1 MAMAVGTR
9 RASWLL
15 VLLLL
20 GGVGTSLVLASE
32 AWAQDEVDPA
42 AEEALFTGVALLEA
56 GDAAGAIA
64 KFDQAL
70 RIQKDLRR
78 VLFYRARAWVRLG
91 DVAEARKD
99 ADAYAAYSLSASEQG
114 QLAELRTEI
123 DEREA
128 QVGEAT
134 TRPDPDRLP
143 SDDGRIEDAGP
154 DGFALLRAAE
164 EALARGDCAVAG
176 DKAQEA
182 LSVDNTLTRAFL
194 VKGLALE
201 CEGELERAQ
210 DLIGTYQEMR
220 GDRSADPVA
229 TAALERL
236 SKAIRGEDTSEP
248 TGIDVGFE
256 VLGTDDTIRGVLGQ
270 DWGMPQER
278 ALEVRTRRH
287 VLQNVGAADVGR
299 PRMTIGGSN
308 ARVERAWVVDQ
319 KGMLWSRLRVY
330 ERQGLETADW
340 FVRSFSE
347 LYRTIERDTGQ
358 SGELQGIEGPIE
370 DGEGAR
376 RALRGLQ
383 EFSAEWTDKDG
394 DTVRLRLGRCTVT
407 GDTNKVHPD
416 TAPCLEV
423 VGWSG
428 QWTPGQGSIHA
439 KAGESATRGE
449 TPGRLAPDFAGGL
462 GIGFG
467 PSVWAPGIG
476 GAAFGGEFGL
486 DVNLRF
492 ALGGFVV
499 GAGWAV
505 SVTGYT
511 NFNDV
516 ESGAFADN
524 RIMFYVGGRDR
535 PRQRVMTDIMVG
547 VGFVPELAG
556 AAPAVALR
564 ILTQVRIGA
573 VTRFFVSWE
582 PYAAI
587 GTDVSIVPIR
597 FSLGLLFGT
606 KMRGVKTATTVRT
619 ATNQ

>member
-1 MAMAVGTR
+1 MRMAGGTR
-9 RASWLL
+9 CASWLL

-20 GGVGTSLVLASE
+20 CGAGISLVLPGE

-99 ADAYAAYSLSASEQG
+99 ADAYGAYPLSEAEQG

-134 TRPDPDRLP
+134 TRPDPDRRP
-143 SDDGRIEDAGP
+143 TGDGRVEDAGP
-154 DGFALLRAAE
+154 DGFALLRTAE
-164 EALARGDCAVAG
+164 EALARGDCTEAG
-176 DKAQEA
+176 AKAQEA

-220 GDRSADPVA
+220 GDRSPDPVA

-236 SKAIRGEDTSEP
+236 EKALRGEETSEP
-248 TGIDVGFE
+248 TVDSGFR
-256 VLGTDDTIRGVLGQ
+256 VLGTDDTIKGVLGQ

-278 ALEVRTRRH
+278 ALEVRTRRY
-287 VLQNVGAADVGR
+287 VLPNVGAADVGR

-330 ERQGLETADW
+330 ERSGLETADW

-358 SGELQGIEGPIE
+358 PGELRGIEGPIE
-370 DGEGAR
+370 DGAGAKG
-376 RALRGLQ
+376 ALKGIR

-394 DTVRLRLGRCTVT
+394 DTVRLRLGRCTAP
-407 GDTNKVHPD
+407 GDTSRVHPD

-428 QWTPGQGSIHA
+428 QWKPEPSSRES
-439 KAGESATRGE
+439 KAGKAAARGE
-449 TPGRLAPDFAGGL
+449 QPGRLAFDLAGGL
-462 GIGFG
+462 GLGFG
-467 PSVWAPGIG
+467 PSIWLPGVG
-476 GAAFGGEFGL
+476 GSAFGGELGL

-499 GAGWAV
+499 GAGWAL

-511 NFNDV
+511 NFGDL

-524 RIMFYVGGRDR
+524 RIMFYIGGRDR

-547 VGFVPELAG
+547 AGFVPEQTK

-564 ILTQVRIGA
+564 ILTQARIGA

-597 FSLGLLFGT
+597 FSMGVLFGT
-606 KMRGVKTATTVRT
+606 KMRAVAR
-619 ATNQ
+619 